1 MRQLLER
8 VFGLYGQDAL
18 LTSSD
23 TQNTVQVFFQGSN
36 SKSWQ
41 NMERV
46 IGPLGEIPRGQYLCF
61 LQPGMASVGDTLS
74 METGDYR
81 ICRVEEMT
89 VGTQVM
95 YQWCLCMRK
104 GGEDTWALT
113 E

>member
-1 MRQLLER
+1 MRRLLER
-8 VFGLYGQDAL
+8 VFRLYGKHAMLISGSEQKKV
-18 LTSSD
+18 T
-23 TQNTVQVFFQGSN
+23 VFFQGSN

-46 IGPLGEIPRGQYLCF
+46 YGPLGEIPRGQYLCF
-61 LQPGMASVGDTLS
+61 LQPGMAAVGDTL
-74 METGDYR
+74 TLDGKAYR

-89 VGTQVM
+89 AGTGAM
-95 YQWCLCMRK
+95 YQWCLCAGK